1 MTAIAVI
8 VLEIEAIRKTGVR
21 IERRARLDV
30 GDAVPVKPRQRSIAD
45 HPDRQAGG
53 RPAVQDLV
61 DPGPHLVTSDRR
73 DAHRAPPRIVDWLAP
88 STGFSRSTSRPTSA
102 GVMGQRMYRPIGPTA
117 RPRYVL
123 RAWITRMMSQMPATK
138 KSHGSH
144 VASTWGSDAIRLGH
158 VCSS

>member
-8 VLEIEAIRKTGVR
+8 VLEIEAMRKTGVR
-21 IERRARLDV
+21 IDRRARLDV

-73 DAHRAPPRIVDWLAP
+73 DAHRAPPSHRRLARAINGLQPLDFATNLRRRHGPADVPPDRPDGPPEVRPQGVDHEDDEPDARDEEEPRIHVP
-88 STGFSRSTSRPTSA
+88 
-102 GVMGQRMYRPIGPTA
+102 A
-117 RPRYVL
+117 R
-123 RAWITRMMSQMPATK
+123 
-138 KSHGSH
+138 
-144 VASTWGSDAIRLGH
+144 WGSDAIRLGH